1 MKSVT
6 KRISF
11 IAVLLIVAAGA
22 IWFFFCQKDNSTAND
37 YKTAQIVRGDLQETV
52 SSTGSLAAED
62 TVEVGT
68 EVSGT
73 IKNIYVDYNQHVK
86 KGQVLARL
94 KTDLLD
100 ATMQDAAATLTKC
113 KADVEVAQV
122 NYNQNKTLFD
132 KGYLAEKEFL
142 PYKTALAAAKAS
154 LVSAQ
159 ASLSRAKTN
168 LSYAVI
174 TSPIDGIVL
183 ERTVEVGQTVA
194 ASFSTPTLFIIAKDL
209 SKMRIKALVD
219 ETDISKIKMDQKVNF
234 TVSAYP
240 DKVFTGQV
248 VQIRRQ
254 STTVSNVVNYTV
266 MVSASNND
274 SLLLP
279 GMTTTIDF
287 IVNEVHDV
295 MLVPNTA
302 LKFRPDMSALRGKKH
317 MKPGDDNA
325 HRPPDNM
332 PSGSAGAHKRLSPDS
347 IDVLLAAKGQG
358 LLWYYDEQKIM
369 KPAKVQ
375 ILMTGDSTTAITSDK
390 LKEGTVVLTGRVM
403 NSKSGSKLPTKGTSS
418 GLKSH
423 SPMMM

>member
-11 IAVLLIVAAGA
+11 IAVILIVAAGA
-22 IWFFFCQKDNSTAND
+22 FWFFFCQKSTSTEND

-73 IKNIYVDYNQHVK
+73 IKNVYVDYNQHVK

-100 ATMQDAAATLTKC
+100 ASMQDAAATLTKC

-142 PYKTALAAAKAS
+142 PYTTALAAAKAS

-183 ERTVEVGQTVA
+183 ERSVEVGQTVA

-219 ETDISKIKMDQKVNF
+219 ETDISKIKMNQKVNF

-248 VQIRRQ
+248 IQIRRQ

-287 IVNEVHDV
+287 VVNEVHDV

-302 LKFRPDMSALRGKKH
+302 LKFRPDMSAQRGKKH
-317 MKPGDDNA
+317 MKPGNDNA

-332 PSGSAGAHKRLSPDS
+332 PSGSAEAHKRLSPDS

-358 LLWYYDEQKIM
+358 MLWYYDEQKTM
-369 KPAKVQ
+369 KPTKVQ
-375 ILMTGDSTTAITSDK
+375 ILMTGDSTTAIASDK
-390 LKEGTVVLTGRVM
+390 LKEGAVILTGRVV
-403 NSKSGSKLPTKGTSS
+403 KSKGTS
-418 GLKSH
+418 KSTTSKTSSSSKDH
-423 SPMMM
+423 PPMMM